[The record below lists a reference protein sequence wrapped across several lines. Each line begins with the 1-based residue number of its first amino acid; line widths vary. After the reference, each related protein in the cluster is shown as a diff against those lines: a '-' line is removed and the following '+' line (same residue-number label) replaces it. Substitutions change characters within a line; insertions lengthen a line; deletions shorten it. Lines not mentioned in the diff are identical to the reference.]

1 MLAIKRYP
9 GNPILGPNPDLPW
22 GQHEARNPGVVF
34 DGRKF
39 HLVFTATPEPRNGEI
54 YLGYASGSDGIHFE
68 CAPEPLLR
76 PSPDP
81 DDFDHASV
89 EDARITELDGKFYIA
104 YAARSFNMLKFAAGE
119 RRVGPDGNRN
129 PTWTENFR
137 RVGFAVTTDWQHC
150 RKLGPITSE
159 HICDANV
166 ALFPEKINGKYL
178 ILHRPTTAVPWTLPC
193 FYSPASIWL
202 VFSDSLERWSS
213 NRREMPWNMID
224 GEDIPDEHLLIKPEY
239 EWESMKIG
247 ASGIP
252 IPTDD
257 GWLMFYHAVDR
268 KGVYRVGLMLL
279 DRQNP
284 LKVLARSP
292 LPVMQPEG
300 TFEQSGA
307 YPNCVFPCANI
318 VVGDEI
324 FIYYGA
330 ADLYCCLATVKLQE
344 TLNYINQYRTN
355 GKKS

>member
-1 MLAIKRYP
+1 M
-9 GNPILGPNPDLPW
+9 
-22 GQHEARNPGVVF
+22 
-34 DGRKF
+34 
-39 HLVFTATPEPRNGEI
+39 
-54 YLGYASGSDGIHFE
+54 
-68 CAPEPLLR
+68 
-76 PSPDP
+76 
-81 DDFDHASV
+81 
-89 EDARITELDGKFYIA
+89 
-104 YAARSFNMLKFAAGE
+104 
-119 RRVGPDGNRN
+119 
-129 PTWTENFR
+129 
-137 RVGFAVTTDWQHC
+137 
-150 RKLGPITSE
+150 
-159 HICDANV
+159 
-166 ALFPEKINGKYL
+166 
-178 ILHRPTTAVPWTLPC
+178 PWTLPC

-202 VFSDSLERWSS
+202 VFSDSLERWGS

-307 YPNCVFPCANI
+307 YPNCVFPCANV

-344 TLNYINQYRTN
+344 ALNYINQYRTN